1 MCNTQDHFFSQIC
14 LLYVAAALSEMRWM
28 LASWDVDVAV
38 ITCSEGTAAPFM
50 WERLGRQAMRIFFI
64 AHPGQID
71 DLCCGR
77 NPLSVYNV
85 AFALHCSDPVTPK
98 GNWFL
103 PLCCPLVSVS
113 SLIVFLILS
122 SFFPSFLFSLCFSL
136 HTHKDFYYSLH
147 FSLSFH
153 SFILLPSSLP
163 PALMLCLLLLLLCTI
178 SQSHQLVFTPRFI
191 RDLLPVSSFPAI
203 TLYSY
208 FFFHFP
214 TICLLTRSSPFSLF
228 LLFFPNFPSIS
239 YFITLPSVCASSAKC
254 YPLLLFSICLY
265 VSGCPSS
272 YSLVEK
278 CFIFPQNPHTLTTP
292 RVPRYNQ

>member
-1 MCNTQDHFFSQIC
+1 MQNAWPSACSCCGC
-14 LLYVAAALSEMRWM
+14 LVWNV
-28 LASWDVDVAV
+28 LASWDVDFAV
-38 ITCSEGTAAPFM
+38 ITCSEGTAALFM
-50 WERLGRQAMRIFFI
+50 WERIGRQATMIFFI

-85 AFALHCSDPVTPK
+85 AFALHCSDSCDPPPK
-98 GNWFL
+98 GNWVL

-122 SFFPSFLFSLCFSL
+122 SFFPSFLFSHRFSL
-136 HTHKDFYYSLH
+136 HTRKVFYYSLH

-153 SFILLPSSLP
+153 SFIFMPPSLP
-163 PALMLCLLLLLLCTI
+163 PTLMLCLLLLLLCTI
-178 SQSHQLVFTPRFI
+178 SQSHQLVFTPWFI

-214 TICLLTRSSPFSLF
+214 TICLLTRSSLF
-228 LLFFPNFPSIS
+228 CLFWLFFPTFH
-239 YFITLPSVCASSAKC
+239 
-254 YPLLLFSICLY
+254 LFLIL
-265 VSGCPSS
+265 
-272 YSLVEK
+272 
-278 CFIFPQNPHTLTTP
+278 
-292 RVPRYNQ
+292 